1 MCNRCLKWN
10 IKHLFCVEVDAVAG
24 VVVLEDLVLSAGV
37 VVNADVVDELLLT
50 SHFGLL

>member
-24 VVVLEDLVLSAGV
+24 VVILEDLRLGTGV
-37 VVNADVVDELLLT
+37 VVNADFVDEAVY
-50 SHFGLL
+50 S